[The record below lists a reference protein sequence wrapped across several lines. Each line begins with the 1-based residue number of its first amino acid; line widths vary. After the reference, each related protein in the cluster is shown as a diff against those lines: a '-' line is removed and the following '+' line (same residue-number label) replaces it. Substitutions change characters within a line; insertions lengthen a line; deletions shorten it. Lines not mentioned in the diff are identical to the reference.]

1 MKIKFIL
8 VFLFLILAS
17 CGYKTL
23 YSSKNINFSINE
35 LNITGPQKIR
45 NGLKN
50 NLNIFLNQKNK
61 SEIYN
66 INIKSSSLKSII
78 SKDEQG
84 DPSIYSIKLE
94 INMEIL
100 DNEKIIA
107 RKNFIENFD
116 YKNQNN
122 LFNLKKYEDIIIDN
136 LSEKIYQ
143 KIILYLYTI

>member
-1 MKIKFIL
+1 MKIKFTL

-17 CGYKTL
+17 CGYKPL

-107 RKNFIENFD
+107 RKNFIETFD
-116 YKNQNN
+116 YKNQTN
-122 LFNLKKYEDIIIDN
+122 LFNLKKYEDNIIDN

>member
-1 MKIKFIL
+1 MKIKFTL

-17 CGYKTL
+17 CGYKPL

-107 RKNFIENFD
+107 KKNFIETFD
-116 YKNQNN
+116 YKNQTN
-122 LFNLKKYEDIIIDN
+122 LFNLKKYEDSIIDN
-136 LSEKIYQ
+136 LSEKIYE

>member
-1 MKIKFIL
+1 MKIKFTL

-17 CGYKTL
+17 CGYKPL

-84 DPSIYSIKLE
+84 DPSMYSIKL
-94 INMEIL
+94 
-100 DNEKIIA
+100 
-107 RKNFIENFD
+107 
-116 YKNQNN
+116 
-122 LFNLKKYEDIIIDN
+122 DIKFLN
-136 LSEKIYQ
+136 
-143 KIILYLYTI
+143 YTILNVSL

>member
-1 MKIKFIL
+1 MKIKFTL

-17 CGYKTL
+17 CGYKPL

-78 SKDEQG
+78 SKDEEG
-84 DPSIYSIKLE
+84 DPSMYSIKLE

-107 RKNFIENFD
+107 TKNFIETFD
-116 YKNQNN
+116 YKNQTN
-122 LFNLKKYEDIIIDN
+122 LFNLKKYEDNIIDN

>member
-1 MKIKFIL
+1 MKIKFTL

-17 CGYKTL
+17 CGYKPL

-84 DPSIYSIKLE
+84 DPSMYSIKLE

-107 RKNFIENFD
+107 RKNFIETFD
-116 YKNQNN
+116 YKNQTN
-122 LFNLKKYEDIIIDN
+122 LFNLKKYEDSIIDN
-136 LSEKIYQ
+136 LSEKIYE

>member
-1 MKIKFIL
+1 MKIKFTL

-17 CGYKTL
+17 CGYKPL

-100 DNEKIIA
+100 DNEKIID
-107 RKNFIENFD
+107 RKNFIETFD
-116 YKNQNN
+116 YKNQTN
-122 LFNLKKYEDIIIDN
+122 LFNLKKYEDNIIDN

>member
-8 VFLFLILAS
+8 VFLFLILVG
-17 CGYKTL
+17 CGYKPL

-45 NGLKN
+45 NGIKN

-78 SKDEQG
+78 SKDEEG
-84 DPSIYSIKLE
+84 DPSMYSIKLK

-107 RKNFIENFD
+107 KKNFIETFD
-116 YKNQNN
+116 YKNQTN
-122 LFNLKKYEDIIIDN
+122 LFNLKKYEDNIIDN

>member
-1 MKIKFIL
+1 MKIKFTL

-17 CGYKTL
+17 CGYKPL

-84 DPSIYSIKLE
+84 DPSMYSIKLE

-107 RKNFIENFD
+107 RKNFIETFD
-116 YKNQNN
+116 YKNQTN
-122 LFNLKKYEDIIIDN
+122 LFNLKKYEDNIIDN

>member
-17 CGYKTL
+17 CGYKPL

-78 SKDEQG
+78 SKDEEG
-84 DPSIYSIKLE
+84 DPSMYSIKLE

-107 RKNFIENFD
+107 TKNFIETFD
-116 YKNQNN
+116 YKNQTN
-122 LFNLKKYEDIIIDN
+122 LFNLKKYEDNIIDN

-143 KIILYLYTI
+143 KIILYLYSI

>member
-1 MKIKFIL
+1 MKIKFTL

-17 CGYKTL
+17 CGYKPL

-122 LFNLKKYEDIIIDN
+122 LFNLKKYEDNIIDN

>member
-1 MKIKFIL
+1 MKIKFTL

-17 CGYKTL
+17 CGYKPL

-84 DPSIYSIKLE
+84 DPSMYSIKLE

-107 RKNFIENFD
+107 RKNFIETFD
-116 YKNQNN
+116 YKNQTN

>member
-1 MKIKFIL
+1 MKIKFTL

-17 CGYKTL
+17 CGYKPL

-84 DPSIYSIKLE
+84 DPSMYSIKLE

>member
-1 MKIKFIL
+1 MKIKFTL

-17 CGYKTL
+17 CGYKPL

-61 SEIYN
+61 SKIYN

-107 RKNFIENFD
+107 RKNFIETFD
-116 YKNQNN
+116 YKNQTN
-122 LFNLKKYEDIIIDN
+122 LFNLKKYEDNIIDN

>member
-1 MKIKFIL
+1 MKIKFTL

-17 CGYKTL
+17 CGYKPL

-84 DPSIYSIKLE
+84 DPSMYSIKLE

-107 RKNFIENFD
+107 KKNFIETFD
-116 YKNQNN
+116 YKNQTN
-122 LFNLKKYEDIIIDN
+122 LFNLKKYEDSIIDN
-136 LSEKIYQ
+136 LSEKIYE

>member
-1 MKIKFIL
+1 MKIKFTL

-17 CGYKTL
+17 CGYKPL

>member
-1 MKIKFIL
+1 MKIKFTL

-17 CGYKTL
+17 CGYKPL

-61 SEIYN
+61 SKIYN

-84 DPSIYSIKLE
+84 DPSMYSIKLE

-107 RKNFIENFD
+107 RKNFIETFD
-116 YKNQNN
+116 YKNQTN
-122 LFNLKKYEDIIIDN
+122 LFNLKKYEDNIIDN